1 MDKFQP
7 WLKKFKLNLNQFCDT
22 FIPHPSLQLKTSE
35 GKAND
40 SESVPAQFSIVGQ
53 FECCGLTRERELE
66 RPVDWSEAGASWPLM
81 RRRPIP
87 GSRHAIF
94 PSWPGWRLL
103 AEPEPAI
110 LPPASLARCGQES
123 FTCGGAVAF
132 LVPACRPTP
141 LHLFTHIHRIWK
153 STSRTEM
160 DTHIQCNVELN

>member
-1 MDKFQP
+1 MIQS
-7 WLKKFKLNLNQFCDT
+7 LCLLNLVLLG
-22 FIPHPSLQLKTSE
+22 SL
-35 GKAND
+35 
-40 SESVPAQFSIVGQ
+40 SVVGSP
-53 FECCGLTRERELE
+53 ERERELE

-141 LHLFTHIHRIWK
+141 STYSLTFTGFGRAQVALKWTH
-153 STSRTEM
+153 TSKLDSNAM
-160 DTHIQCNVELN
+160 LN